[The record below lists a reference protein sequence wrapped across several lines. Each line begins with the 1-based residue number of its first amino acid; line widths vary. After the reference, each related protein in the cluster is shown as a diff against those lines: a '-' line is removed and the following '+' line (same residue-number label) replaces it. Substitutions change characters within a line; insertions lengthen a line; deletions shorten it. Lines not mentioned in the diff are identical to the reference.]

1 MRAAE
6 IFLINTSLFSN
17 FFCLFLPHPSDWFLA
32 MIKFG
37 VRAMTIVQP
46 QHHEENAKKALV
58 TIQRTTGPVLSVPQ
72 LYRTTFLDTD
82 VGYLESPP
90 PQISPSFSTA

>member
-6 IFLINTSLFSN
+6 IFLINTSLLSN